1 MKPGKL
7 FPGNMKPYL
16 FYAASMLFPTMVW
29 ADNEPFPAQ
38 GAPEINLFWQTI
50 QVVFALAITIVLLV
64 GAVWVFKKILGF
76 RRFPGISGGAIHILE
91 IHYLDPKK
99 AIALVKILDR
109 TFIIGYADSTIST
122 LGELTPEETAMLD
135 DNRRTEPSPFGNIL
149 ARFTRPPARHEG
161 N

>member
-1 MKPGKL
+1 MALSGRTASSLL
-7 FPGNMKPYL
+7 FIAAL
-16 FYAASMLFPTMVW
+16 FFPKGVM
-29 ADNEPFPAQ
+29 AESDPFPAQ
-38 GAPEINLFWQTI
+38 GAPEINLLWQTI

-76 RRFPGISGGAIHILE
+76 KRFPGIPGGAIRILE

-109 TFIIGYADSTIST
+109 TFIVGYADSSIST
-122 LGELTPEETAMLD
+122 LGELTPEETARLD
-135 DNRRTEPSPFGNIL
+135 DNRQTESSPFGNIL
-149 ARFTRPPARHEG
+149 ARFTKASPRDEG